1 MFDTLLQRN
10 IEPPEYVKDRS
21 ARFAVLLVSSHG
33 VAATL
38 EQVKQTRNDEEKRL
52 RAVALSG
59 GLDHECAIH
68 EILHATLR
76 TLVSREF
83 ADEHLNRWIE
93 YELTCECEHLSA
105 KPGAI
110 DVLGRLKKA
119 GKRIFLISDM
129 YLRKTDLVHI
139 LRHAGLVSF
148 VDDVFVSSEDKLG
161 KYSTRLFKAVLER
174 AKIDPREA
182 IHVGDN
188 YISDVV
194 RPMQLGLHAVWLHEK
209 HVLRRRR
216 RLHIKTEAATDSH
229 DWSIVASSLGALP
242 ALVEQGSHAAIYR
255 LGYNCL
261 GLAYALFVIHVL
273 DRAHELRIRE
283 VYFLAREGRL
293 FLEAAALLQEKVH
306 RYRFLPKIG
315 LHYLYVSRR
324 STMLPSIRQ
333 IGEREINVASF
344 RRSPVT
350 LRHLLATYNLDI
362 KDFAEPIQDNGLD
375 PDAEIDDPT
384 TPGLT
389 AFLRDGRFKQ
399 TLERRRAQSTLLLE
413 RYLEQ
418 EGFFT
423 EGGKIFCDVGWNGT
437 IQINVTRAFGSRLDF
452 PALYGAYFGRHESE
466 VYDYSSVQMLPGF
479 AMDCSR
485 KDEDEQA
492 MSGVQPLFEIAA
504 AASHPST
511 IGYQLHGDKVVPVF
525 GPETPRQYL
534 EARHALRQGV
544 RDYVGAFAETYP
556 KHEINPDFLRRE
568 AIRRVVRLIRRPTA
582 EEARAV
588 AALKHSLDWGQEDT
602 MASLVSDRTGWTHL
616 FRPRECGRDT
626 RLHPWTTGTAAT
638 LGPVKKPVYKAMLRA
653 FAVRRWLLRQRGR
666 VHIGKKI
673 NWR

>member
-1 MFDTLLQRN
+1 VFDTLLQRN

-33 VAATL
+33 VATTL
-38 EQVKQTRNDEEKRL
+38 EQVKQTRDDEENRL

-76 TLVSREF
+76 ALVSSEF
-83 ADEHLNRWIE
+83 ADEHLTRWIE
-93 YELTCECEHLSA
+93 YELTSECEHLSA

-129 YLRKTDLVHI
+129 YLRKRDLVHI

-148 VDDVFVSSEDKLG
+148 VDDVFVSSENKLG

-174 AKIDPREA
+174 AKIDSGEA

-194 RPMQLGLHAVWLHEK
+194 RPMQLGWHAVWLHEK

-216 RLHIKTEAATDSH
+216 RLHTKTKAATDSH

-242 ALVEQGSHAAIYR
+242 ALAEQGSHATVYQ

-273 DRAHELRIRE
+273 DRAHELRIRD

-324 STMLPSIRQ
+324 STGLPSIRQ
-333 IGEREINVASF
+333 MGEREINVASF

-350 LRHLLATYNLDI
+350 LRQLLVTYNLDI
-362 KDFAEPIQDNGLD
+362 KDFAEVIQDNGLD
-375 PDAEIDDPT
+375 PDAEIDGLR

-389 AFLRDGRFKQ
+389 AVLHDDRFKQ
-399 TLERRRAQSTLLLE
+399 TLERRRAESKLLLE

-423 EGGKIFCDVGWNGT
+423 TGGKILCDVGWNGT
-437 IQINVTRAFGSRLDF
+437 IQINVTRAFGSRRDF
-452 PALYGAYFGRHESE
+452 PALYGAYFGRHDSG

-479 AMDCSR
+479 AMDCFR

-492 MSGVQPLFEIAA
+492 MCAVQPLFEMAA

-511 IGYQLHGDKVVPVF
+511 IGYRLDRDEVLPVF
-525 GPETPRQYL
+525 GPETPSQYL
-534 EARHALRQGV
+534 EARYALRQGV
-544 RDYVGAFAETYP
+544 RDYIGAFAETYP

-588 AALKHSLDWGQEDT
+588 AALKHSVDWGQEDT
-602 MASLVSDRTGWTHL
+602 MASVVSDKTGWTHL
-616 FRPRECGRDT
+616 FRVRECGRDI

-638 LGPVKKPVYKAMLRA
+638 LGPVKKPLYKAMLCA
-653 FAVRRWLLRQRGR
+653 FAIRRWLLRQRGR

-673 NWR
+673 RWR

>member
-83 ADEHLNRWIE
+83 ADEHLNRWID

-129 YLRKTDLVHI
+129 YLRKTDLVRI

-161 KYSTRLFKAVLER
+161 KYSTRLFRAVLER

-216 RLHIKTEAATDSH
+216 RLHIKTEAATDAH

-242 ALVEQGSHAAIYR
+242 AAERVSHAAIYR

-315 LHYLYVSRR
+315 LHYVYVSRR
-324 STMLPSIRQ
+324 STVLPSIRQ

-344 RRSPVT
+344 RRSARLRCAICWQLTT
-350 LRHLLATYNLDI
+350 LISRTLQNRS
-362 KDFAEPIQDNGLD
+362 DNGLI
-375 PDAEIDDPT
+375 PDAE
-384 TPGLT
+384 
-389 AFLRDGRFKQ
+389 
-399 TLERRRAQSTLLLE
+399 
-413 RYLEQ
+413 
-418 EGFFT
+418 
-423 EGGKIFCDVGWNGT
+423 
-437 IQINVTRAFGSRLDF
+437 
-452 PALYGAYFGRHESE
+452 
-466 VYDYSSVQMLPGF
+466 
-479 AMDCSR
+479 
-485 KDEDEQA
+485 
-492 MSGVQPLFEIAA
+492 
-504 AASHPST
+504 ST
-511 IGYQLHGDKVVPVF
+511 IND
-525 GPETPRQYL
+525 
-534 EARHALRQGV
+534 ARFNRCLA
-544 RDYVGAFAETYP
+544 
-556 KHEINPDFLRRE
+556 
-568 AIRRVVRLIRRPTA
+568 
-582 EEARAV
+582 
-588 AALKHSLDWGQEDT
+588 
-602 MASLVSDRTGWTHL
+602 
-616 FRPRECGRDT
+616 
-626 RLHPWTTGTAAT
+626 
-638 LGPVKKPVYKAMLRA
+638 
-653 FAVRRWLLRQRGR
+653 
-666 VHIGKKI
+666 
-673 NWR
+673 